1 MKAIS
6 TQIDNLVDLLKKNIS
21 NKEFLNSRDN
31 FDLLYE
37 KVSQDA
43 FKSISVLIENFI
55 DDFTLKLSYSQLL
68 KQLKTF
74 LSLKPAQND
83 D

>member
-68 KQLKTF
+68 K
-74 LSLKPAQND
+74 
-83 D
+83 